1 MADNAM
7 KDFNQGVIDEFR
19 ANEGKTSGPFENQPL
34 MIMTTTGAKSGKER
48 VIPIVYTRDGDRIVI
63 AASKAGAP
71 TNPDWYFNIVAHPEV
86 TIELPGETFTARGAV
101 VEDRAERDR
110 LYAAHAEAMPGFA
123 EYEQKTD
130 RVIPVIV
137 LERA

>member
-1 MADNAM
+1 MANGM
-7 KDFNQGVIDEFR
+7 NGFNQGVIGEFR
-19 ANEGKTSGPFENQPL
+19 ANDGKTTGPFENQPL
-34 MIMTTTGAKSGKER
+34 MIMTTTGAKSGMER

-63 AASKAGAP
+63 AASKGGAP

-86 TIELPGETFTARGAV
+86 TLELPGETFKARGTV
-101 VEDRAERDR
+101 VDRAERDR

-130 RVIPVIV
+130 RIIPVVV
-137 LERA
+137 LERV